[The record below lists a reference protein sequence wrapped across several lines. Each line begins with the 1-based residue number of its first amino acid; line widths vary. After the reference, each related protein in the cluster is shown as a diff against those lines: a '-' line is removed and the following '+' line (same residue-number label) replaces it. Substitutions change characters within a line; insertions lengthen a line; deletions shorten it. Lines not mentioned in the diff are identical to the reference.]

1 MELQPRSDPMS
12 KECFAELAQKE
23 YQQAKPK
30 YTATSKSSHKKRRPI
45 DGEQL
50 KLRLIN
56 KHKVNN
62 EQQPDLASLMAANRG
77 QVDDY
82 GQN

>member
-1 MELQPRSDPMS
+1 MELPPKSDPIS
-12 KECFAELAQKE
+12 KEYFAELAHKE

-45 DGEQL
+45 DSEHL

-56 KHKVNN
+56 KYKVNN
-62 EQQPDLASLMAANRG
+62 EQQTDVACPMAANRWPE
-77 QVDDY
+77 DDY